1 MQLFQKSKSINFQ
14 VHPLTRK
21 PGGSRLTFLFKDG
34 TYTYTHKLVKYPKQ
48 YALAVVAKESCTKN
62 PVVKVFDETGV
73 IYEKNN
79 C

>member
-1 MQLFQKSKSINFQ
+1 MQFFQKSKSVNLQ

-21 PGGSRLTFLFKDG
+21 PGGCRLTFLFKDG
-34 TYTYTHKLVKYPKQ
+34 TYLDTHKLVKYPKQ
-48 YALAVVAKESCTKN
+48 YALAVVAKECCTKN

-73 IYEKNN
+73 IYDKNN